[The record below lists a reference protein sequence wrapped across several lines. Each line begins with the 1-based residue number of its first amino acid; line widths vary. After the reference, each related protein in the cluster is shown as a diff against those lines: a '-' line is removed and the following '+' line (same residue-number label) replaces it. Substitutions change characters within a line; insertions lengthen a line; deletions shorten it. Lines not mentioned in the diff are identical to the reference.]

1 MYDHEAQVIA
11 WWLYCA
17 QSVGGSKKTD
27 AVFEPPTTAVM
38 SGATVGTTSGVAP
51 LGCARPITHLVFA
64 LESPAVRSVVNVIT
78 APDTDATTRSE
89 PFGVAPQVC
98 PDLSASRSFCP
109 A

>member
-1 MYDHEAQVIA
+1 MISQLA
-11 WWLYCA
+11 
-17 QSVGGSKKTD
+17 
-27 AVFEPPTTAVM
+27 
-38 SGATVGTTSGVAP
+38 
-51 LGCARPITHLVFA
+51 FA

-89 PFGVAPQVC
+89 PFGAAAQVC